1 MALNFHWFSLINI
14 KSQMYR
20 VKLHKFRER
29 ISIDVQAEQFSD
41 LFWSGETLEV

>member
-29 ISIDVQAEQFSD
+29 TSIDVQAEQFSD